1 MNYKLA
7 KQLKEAGYPQ
17 LKTGGRYGDKNG
29 ESPIPGFTATED
41 VVLFPTLSEL
51 IDACMKFIKEEG
63 SLMSSYNPFMS
74 INKRFWVCVD
84 GKNGI
89 VAESVG
95 KEYEIAVAKLYIKL
109 NEK

>member
-1 MNYKLA
+1 MDYKLA
-7 KQLKEAGYPQ
+7 KQLKEAGFPQ
-17 LKTGGRYGDKNG
+17 EGEGEYLLSDKGFNGGGPGTGYEGAY
-29 ESPIPGFTATED
+29 
-41 VVLFPTLSEL
+41 VPTLSEL
-51 IDACMKFIKEEG
+51 IEACMKFIKEEG

-109 NEK
+109 NKK